1 MKTIDIFCVFPEAVD
16 ATLRVGVVSRAI
28 EHGAVGLRTFG
39 FRDFISE
46 GRIDD
51 SPYGGGAGMVLRVD
65 VVARALESVY
75 GVPAREVKE
84 ERRVV
89 ITEPAGRKM
98 SQSYVEEVSGGSDL
112 TLICGRYG
120 GVDSGTLFCREGRSW
135 PPRSRT
141 RCFGGSRG
149 FSGTPKASWVSHF
162 PGKTPLGLRCIRGLM
177 IGMGRVCRACYYP
190 ATMRKSGAGA
200 RARLGRDCE
209 RGRPGEGLPESVSP
223 PARGEPMITSDN
235 LQKRATEF
243 KPGDTVRVQYRVT
256 EGNRERLQAFEG
268 LCIARKGAGIHETFT
283 VRKNSFGVDVERIF
297 PVHSPKIADIEMVTR
312 GAVRRAKLYYI
323 REKVGKQARVKRA
336 R

>member
-1 MKTIDIFCVFPEAVD
+1 MTRQKPKTKNQKPKTIDIFCVFPEAVD
-16 ATLRVGVVSRAI
+16 TTLRVGVVSRAI

-120 GVDSGTLFCREGRSW
+120 GVDERVWTELCTEAVSLGDFVLSGGEIVAAALADAVFRRVEGVLGNAESLVGE
-135 PPRSRT
+135 S
-141 RCFGGSRG
+141 
-149 FSGTPKASWVSHF
+149 FSGENTIGPPVYTRPYDWDGKGV
-162 PGKTPLGLRCIRGLM
+162 PGVLLSGNHAKIRGW
-177 IGMGRVCRACYYP
+177 R
-190 ATMRKSGAGA
+190 
-200 RARLGRDCE
+200 
-209 RGRPGEGLPESVSP
+209 ESE
-223 PARGEPMITSDN
+223 A
-235 LQKRATEF
+235 
-243 KPGDTVRVQYRVT
+243 
-256 EGNRERLQAFEG
+256 RERL
-268 LCIARKGAGIHETFT
+268 
-283 VRKNSFGVDVERIF
+283 
-297 PVHSPKIADIEMVTR
+297 
-312 GAVRRAKLYYI
+312 
-323 REKVGKQARVKRA
+323 RA
-336 R
+336 RETGRRSP